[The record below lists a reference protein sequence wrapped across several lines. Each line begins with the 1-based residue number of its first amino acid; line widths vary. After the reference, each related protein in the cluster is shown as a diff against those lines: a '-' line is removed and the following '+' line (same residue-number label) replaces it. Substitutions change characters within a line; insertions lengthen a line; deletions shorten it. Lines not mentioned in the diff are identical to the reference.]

1 MPVKFFVPSRAHSG
15 QEGLFP
21 GICTPGAI
29 LLLAGASFIAYWY
42 TDCFFVCR
50 FTFVVRL
57 AFSVVVLLDH
67 LCLRAFSFYIS
78 RAMLPTTALLLC
90 YSHAGVASIAYGFS
104 SANTLDAWFN
114 PCYCTSHFMPE
125 SPVPFEATFAT
136 HLTCPPS
143 ASSTATS
150 LLVASSPETMLCNL
164 DSQLCPSPADAPFPH
179 VPISHSVPLVP
190 APAVTAYGLQIEAAN
205 PCVPYDVPQ
214 FQSANNSTDGD
225 TLAYNA
231 AAALCVDHCRR
242 RGKGSWI
249 RDELYWNYLFSN
261 KNCARVCSVFLGM
274 VIPLGCLLLCLV
286 ATALIVG
293 YMLAFCSTC

>member
-1 MPVKFFVPSRAHSG
+1 
-15 QEGLFP
+15 
-21 GICTPGAI
+21 
-29 LLLAGASFIAYWY
+29 
-42 TDCFFVCR
+42 
-50 FTFVVRL
+50 
-57 AFSVVVLLDH
+57 
-67 LCLRAFSFYIS
+67 
-78 RAMLPTTALLLC
+78 MLPTTALLLC